1 MEQIIYN
8 HAFPETYNNFVSDVT
23 KENNNRAVLVAGIL
37 IITVIGIGILYQHHL
52 SMKMEN
58 KKIIFKNN

>member
-23 KENNNRAVLVAGIL
+23 KENNNRTLLVAGVLIL
-37 IITVIGIGILYQHHL
+37 TVIGVGILLTYNQL
-52 SMKMEN
+52 MQVDD
-58 KKIIFKNN
+58 KKVSFKNN